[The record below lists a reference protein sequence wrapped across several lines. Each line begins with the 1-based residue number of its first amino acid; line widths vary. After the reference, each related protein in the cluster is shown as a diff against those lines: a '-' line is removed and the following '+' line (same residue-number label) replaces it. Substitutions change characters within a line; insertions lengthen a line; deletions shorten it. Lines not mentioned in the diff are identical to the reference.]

1 MISGS
6 SHLQWILLS
15 VCSGG
20 RVYIGLYHWTQTI
33 TRITQVHE
41 SIAAIFN
48 SRKKE
53 KKRLPRTH
61 FFIYILPTHLAG
73 KLVLA
78 HNRELKHN
86 MLARQL
92 LIDLAERIDLIVDA
106 SALLRVQEDLDDF
119 MAVLF
124 GADALADDLSRVHE
138 VGQDR
143 VVHGRQGARA
153 RALLRDAAA
162 ARGEW
167 EDAALSDEQD
177 VAVGEL
183 LFKLACEA
191 GGWDVL
197 VLGFVERGEGGGED
211 GPLLDFAEAPEERNG
226 DEDDDGFF
234 ALADFELWRAGGVSI
249 PVPSFVPAR
258 RGGGTSSEGE
268 TGRPEYRE
276 GIILPPWRTRT
287 AEASE
292 HS

>member
-1 MISGS
+1 MDS
-6 SHLQWILLS
+6 S

-20 RVYIGLYHWTQTI
+20 RVYIGLYHWTQTMI
-33 TRITQVHE
+33 RITQVHE

-53 KKRLPRTH
+53 KKTPSQNP
-61 FFIYILPTHLAG
+61 FFYIYILPTHLAG

-124 GADALADDLSRVHE
+124 GADALADDLGRVHE

-167 EDAALSDEQD
+167 EDAALCNEQD

-183 LFKLACEA
+183 LFELACEA

-197 VLGFVERGEGGGED
+197 VWRFVEGGGGGRTD
-211 GPLLDFAEAPEERNG
+211 RCWTLRKPPRRGTGTKTTMAFLPWPTSSCGRQEE
-226 DEDDDGFF
+226 
-234 ALADFELWRAGGVSI
+234 LAFPYR
-249 PVPSFVPAR
+249 PSFP
-258 RGGGTSSEGE
+258 RGEAGE
-268 TGRPEYRE
+268 HRLKGRLGDPSTGRGSYYLLGGRE
-276 GIILPPWRTRT
+276 LQRLQSTLEVGDRLL
-287 AEASE
+287 
-292 HS
+292 